1 MAPFA
6 NLGAADSL
14 DLGSDNFVVSYI
26 VFAFLAGACLVLTH
40 GAAGAALKRLANPA
54 YLCLAGWLLA
64 SALTSQ
70 DPVTSLKRAALTGF
84 VACIAATSPLLP
96 RGTRRLAIL
105 LAIAAALLLGLSY
118 FGVVFIPQYAVHQAT
133 DIGEPGLAG
142 DWRGVFGHKNVAVAV
157 FVCTGFMGIYVAR
170 TGFAVAGAAIS
181 VLSLIFVYFCHG
193 KTAGMLWL
201 PTLVISA
208 FVSRYGAGW
217 GWRVAALAPFVLLTT
232 LGVGSVIS
240 APIASLVA
248 GLPIDPTFTGRSD
261 IWRFALDKLPSHPF
275 LGFGFDAFWD
285 TGAVRYAGEGPTAWV
300 AGAAHA
306 HNCLVDIALTMGVPG
321 VALTLWAFVL
331 QPLADIRAA
340 VMTGANPA
348 LVALLTQIWLFGVYV
363 STLESFMFDRSNPI
377 WFTFLFAVF
386 ALRYASRFRTSAT

>member
-1 MAPFA
+1 
-6 NLGAADSL
+6 
-14 DLGSDNFVVSYI
+14 
-26 VFAFLAGACLVLTH
+26 
-40 GAAGAALKRLANPA
+40 
-54 YLCLAGWLLA
+54 
-64 SALTSQ
+64 
-70 DPVTSLKRAALTGF
+70 
-84 VACIAATSPLLP
+84 
-96 RGTRRLAIL
+96 
-105 LAIAAALLLGLSY
+105 
-118 FGVVFIPQYAVHQAT
+118 
-133 DIGEPGLAG
+133 
-142 DWRGVFGHKNVAVAV
+142 
-157 FVCTGFMGIYVAR
+157 MGIDVAR